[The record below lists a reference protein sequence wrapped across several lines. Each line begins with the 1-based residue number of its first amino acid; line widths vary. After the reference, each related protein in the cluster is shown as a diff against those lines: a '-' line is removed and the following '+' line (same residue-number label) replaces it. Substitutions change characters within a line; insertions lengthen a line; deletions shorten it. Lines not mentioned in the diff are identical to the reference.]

1 MTLTLGPLSPPGW
14 TVHRSGI
21 RWMVPDGTHAA
32 AHAAV
37 ASVSIALR
45 PVGPRPPQMP
55 FAGEAADLH
64 AILTTPR
71 AGLLRHQGG
80 ASLGG
85 ELDYQVY
92 AGAWNPDAPIGTLDG
107 DDPAPLRLSFAAG
120 RRVTDMAGDRTGL
133 LSGWHSQVRAWHGE
147 AVPETTILNLG
158 ICETAGVFRGD
169 RQAFLELLEAS
180 PAPIQAISQGDQALV
195 LCAPVLLGRLTATP
209 GDQARIAAD
218 LAQGLP
224 RAGVPG
230 PQDYMTAGA
239 LLDALA
245 QCPITQ
251 HTDVITRATLTRA
264 SPPATIVLSSLAE
277 APTLL
282 RHRKLGYVV
291 NLHAFR
297 IATAGEAMRVWLRT
311 AFEPLR
317 RTLGDIGDDYRAL
330 ARAVAARTGARL
342 LVVNAL
348 SSSGAEDVT
357 TYLPFPGLLSDTLA
371 HVRAKAMNLLL
382 HELEEEG
389 HLTIVD
395 SDAIG
400 AAFGHA
406 HIPDGVHQ
414 SRPMQDA
421 LRQAVLA
428 TALRT

>member
-1 MTLTLGPLSPPGW
+1 
-14 TVHRSGI
+14 
-21 RWMVPDGTHAA
+21 
-32 AHAAV
+32 
-37 ASVSIALR
+37 
-45 PVGPRPPQMP
+45 MP

-92 AGAWNPDAPIGTLDG
+92 AGAWDPDAPIGTLDG

-180 PAPIQAISQGDQALV
+180 PAPIQAISQGDQA
-195 LCAPVLLGRLTATP
+195 LGRLTATP

-348 SSSGAEDVT
+348 SSSGGCDD
-357 TYLPFPGLLSDTLA
+357 LSA
-371 HVRAKAMNLLL
+371 VSWP
-382 HELEEEG
+382 
-389 HLTIVD
+389 I
-395 SDAIG
+395 I
-400 AAFGHA
+400 GHA
-406 HIPDGVHQ
+406 GPCAGKGDEPSAPRAGGRGPPHH
-414 SRPMQDA
+414 R
-421 LRQAVLA
+421 R
-428 TALRT
+428 